1 MAQYW
6 FARRPK
12 SAEHQHPFLVFDAQ
26 DRLHLPL
33 TAFAKE
39 ACSRLSPQT
48 VPTYLYTL
56 LPYFTWLDTDL
67 WQVRMGQTWNAPQQQ
82 VRRSIDDYLV

>member
-1 MAQYW
+1 MVQYW
-6 FARRPK
+6 YARRPQTV
-12 SAEHQHPFLVFDAQ
+12 EHRHPFLVFDCQ

-33 TAFAKE
+33 TTFAKE
-39 ACSRLSPQT
+39 ACSRLGPKTPQ
-48 VPTYLYTL
+48 TYLYAV

-67 WQVRMGQTWNAPQQQ
+67 WQVRMGHTWNTPPQQ